1 VNVFRR
7 IALGLAAFLLVAG
20 VVYGAVSQEYVGGML
35 FLLCAAGFAFIG
47 LFVRHAIRESDA
59 AAAEADAAY
68 EEPHIGPT
76 IWPFVLAVGGF
87 GVVLGIALSP
97 WIAVVGAAL
106 FVVAG
111 VGWFRDVG
119 RQWSHDRQH

>member
-1 VNVFRR
+1 MFWR
-7 IALGLAAFLLVAG
+7 IVLGLAAFLLVAG

-35 FLLCAAGFAFIG
+35 FLLCAAGFTFIG
-47 LFVRHAIRESDA
+47 LFVRHSVREADA
-59 AAAEADAAY
+59 AAESETAY

-87 GVVLGIALSP
+87 GVVLGIAVSP
-97 WIAVVGAAL
+97 WVAVVGAAL

-111 VGWFRDVG
+111 VGWFLDVG
-119 RQWSHDRQH
+119 RQWSHDRHH